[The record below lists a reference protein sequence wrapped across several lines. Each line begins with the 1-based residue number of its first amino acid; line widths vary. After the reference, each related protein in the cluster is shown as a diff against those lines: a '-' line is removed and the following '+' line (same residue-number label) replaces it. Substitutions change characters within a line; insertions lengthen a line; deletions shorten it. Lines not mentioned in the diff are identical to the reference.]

1 MAQHDMILDDQ
12 AGLAFLAD
20 LNAAL
25 AALVGNSSGATE
37 PATMTAYMWWADTSS
52 GWLKQRNAANNAW
65 INKLKLAD
73 ATTTVGAALIS
84 AADAAAA
91 RAAIGTSGQTQEASR
106 FSAGGTADAMTGT
119 LSPAIASYAAGLR
132 VTTTPG
138 GANTVTGPT
147 LNLNSLGTKTIKKR
161 DRGGTKVA
169 LVAGDYNASGPF
181 DLEYDGT
188 DFILLNPVAA
198 AASGVPAGT
207 VIFHSANTAPTGFI
221 KANGAAVSR
230 STYADLFTA
239 IGTTFGVG
247 NGSTT
252 FNVPDL
258 RGEFPRGW
266 DDSRGVDSGRA
277 FGSAQSD
284 ELKSHFHYTGT
295 ASRVA
300 NGSWGVYSAGGTTDS
315 SSGSTGGVETRPRNI
330 ALLACIKY

>member
-65 INKLKLAD
+65 INKMKLAD
-73 ATTTVGAALIS
+73 ATTAVGAALIS

-91 RAAIGTSGQTQEASR
+91 RSAIGASGQTQEATR
-106 FSAGGTADAMTGT
+106 FAAGGTADAITGT

-161 DRGGTKVA
+161 DSGSSKVA

-181 DLEYDGT
+181 DFEYDGT

-221 KANGAAVSR
+221 KANGAAISR
-230 STYADLFTA
+230 TTYAALFAA
-239 IGTTFGVG
+239 IGTAFGVG
-247 NGSTT
+247 DGSTT

-277 FGSAQSD
+277 FGSAQA
-284 ELKSHFHYTGT
+284 EGLKNHKHAFNTP
-295 ASRVA
+295 
-300 NGSWGVYSAGGTTDS
+300 NGA
-315 SSGSTGGVETRPRNI
+315 STGSATWGSFYNEATTMTDVSGGETRPRNI